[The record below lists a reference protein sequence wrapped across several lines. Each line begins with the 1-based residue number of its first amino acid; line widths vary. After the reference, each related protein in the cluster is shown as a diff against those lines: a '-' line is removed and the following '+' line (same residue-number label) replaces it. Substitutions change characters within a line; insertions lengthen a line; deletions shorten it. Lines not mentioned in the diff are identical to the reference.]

1 MTPEQIAGQLTEE
14 QPALSWRTVMDKIVE
29 AMARAMCRAPGSL
42 CVGFCHV
49 DRCKQATEQHGD
61 AARAALAVAAP
72 MVLEMAANAKLPGR
86 LTERTERAEQMIA
99 ICSADRLGA
108 TISFA
113 DEEMARLRAAVRSL
127 KEQFNGNG

>member
-14 QPALSWRTVMDKIVE
+14 QPALSWRTVMNKIVE

-61 AARAALAVAAP
+61 AARAALTAEVARKDEALRRLAYWFDTDADY
-72 MVLEMAANAKLPGR
+72 LETLS
-86 LTERTERAEQMIA
+86 EAECADNNRMLSIA
-99 ICSADRLGA
+99 
-108 TISFA
+108 
-113 DEEMARLRAAVRSL
+113 RAALEVR
-127 KEQFNGNG
+127 ND

>member
-1 MTPEQIAGQLTEE
+1 
-14 QPALSWRTVMDKIVE
+14 MDKIVE

>member
-1 MTPEQIAGQLTEE
+1 MAPEQIAGQLTEE

-86 LTERTERAEQMIA
+86 LTERTERAEQMIHDWP
-99 ICSADRLGA
+99 IFFFPES
-108 TISFA
+108 
-113 DEEMARLRAAVRSL
+113 RAALEVHHGA
-127 KEQFNGNG
+127 K